1 MQVYKSFFRILN
13 KQKGT
18 VIMYLAI
25 FMTIST
31 LISSQGKDSAEA
43 MFQASS
49 CSFAVFDED
58 NSVMSR
64 SIINYLSKDNEI
76 KEIEDDPELI
86 QDEVYERNLT
96 CVIRIKKGFGEAVR
110 DGKDAQ
116 MLEITAVP
124 GTVYGEL
131 FENQAN
137 GYVRIFRSYTAGGFS
152 ETEAVEKTEGTL
164 EKEVDVTLA
173 DSRSDGTH
181 SKVYYY
187 YQLLPYIYIAI
198 CIGAIG
204 PILIV
209 FRKKDVRDRIQ
220 SSPYP
225 MGKMNLE
232 LYGGM
237 VTTGLGLVALHS
249 LILTALRLEIFSMR
263 GLLFVMNEIC
273 FLVTA
278 LGITFLVGQL
288 AVNQNIISMIAN
300 VVGLGFSFL
309 GGVFVPLQLMGDGIL
324 RAAHFIPSYWYV
336 RACEWIDGYV
346 SGDSV
351 TPVMGFMGIDLLFG
365 IAFICAGL
373 ACLRMKRRA

>member
-1 MQVYKSFFRILN
+1 
-13 KQKGT
+13 
-18 VIMYLAI
+18 MYLAI

-237 VTTGLGLVALHS
+237 VTTGLGLVVLHS
-249 LILTALRLEIFSMR
+249 LILTALRLDIFSMR

-351 TPVMGFMGIDLLFG
+351 TPLMGFMGIDLLFG

>member
-1 MQVYKSFFRILN
+1 
-13 KQKGT
+13 
-18 VIMYLAI
+18 MYLVI

-31 LISSQGKDSAEA
+31 IISSQGKDSAEA
-43 MFQASS
+43 MFQSAS

-64 SIINYLSKDNEI
+64 GLADYLSKGNEK
-76 KEIEDDPELI
+76 KEIEDDPEMI
-86 QDEVYERNLT
+86 QDAVYDRNVT

-110 DGKDAQ
+110 DGKDEQ
-116 MLEITAVP
+116 PLEITVVP

-137 GYVRIFRSYTAGGFS
+137 GYVRILRGYTAGGFS
-152 ETEAVEKTEGTL
+152 EAEAVEKAENTL
-164 EKEVDVTLA
+164 KKEVEVTLA

-181 SKVYYY
+181 SKLYYY
-187 YQLLPYIYIAI
+187 YQILPYIYLAI

-209 FRKKDVRDRIQ
+209 FHKKDVRDRIQ

-232 LYGGM
+232 LYAGM
-237 VTTGLGLVALHS
+237 VTAGLGLVVLHS
-249 LILTALRLEIFSMR
+249 MLLAVFRLDIFSMH
-263 GLLFVMNEIC
+263 GLLFVVNEIC
-273 FLVTA
+273 FLVIA
-278 LGITFLVGQL
+278 LGITFLIGQL
-288 AVNQNIISMIAN
+288 AANQNILSMVAN

-336 RACEWIDGYV
+336 RACDWIDGYA
-346 SGDSV
+346 SSDSV
-351 TPVMGFMGIDLLFG
+351 ASLMGFMGIELLFG
-365 IAFICAGL
+365 AAFICAGL
-373 ACLRMKRRA
+373 ACLRMKRRV